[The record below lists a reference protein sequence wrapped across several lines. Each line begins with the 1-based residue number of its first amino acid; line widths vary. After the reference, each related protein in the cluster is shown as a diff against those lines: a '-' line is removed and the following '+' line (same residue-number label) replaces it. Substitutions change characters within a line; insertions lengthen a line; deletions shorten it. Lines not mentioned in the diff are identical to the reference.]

1 LGEALEAGWVE
12 YAASVS
18 ELRFVVCD
26 IVRMPRSEGCRVTEA
41 HRQECLCHWSQ
52 ESQQMPTLQWK
63 RRRQSNAA
71 SVSFAVKTR
80 WIWLLVAQAGM
91 PVLRKSKSQKR
102 RPEASGTK
110 SEKAKADR

>member
-1 LGEALEAGWVE
+1 MPALQG
-12 YAASVS
+12 
-18 ELRFVVCD
+18 
-26 IVRMPRSEGCRVTEA
+26 
-41 HRQECLCHWSQ
+41 
-52 ESQQMPTLQWK
+52 K

-91 PVLRKSKSQKR
+91 PVLLKSKSQKR

-110 SEKAKADR
+110 SEKRRRWLDVMGYFFQVGYEELHFFVAGGVVWGAQDGRGVHCGHHVRS